1 MNQNFWKKNIPIYV
15 FNVIIISITSLVI
28 LGYIVGTFII
38 TKRYKKLQGCMEK
51 ISKGDALVE
60 EFKKDIPVKKDN
72 KHFKW
77 WYLIII
83 ILIGVL
89 IGVLLISLID

>member
-1 MNQNFWKKNIPIYV
+1 MLWLLRWYMSNEE
-15 FNVIIISITSLVI
+15 L
-28 LGYIVGTFII
+28 L
-38 TKRYKKLQGCMEK
+38 EK
-51 ISKGDALVE
+51 
-60 EFKKDIPVKKDN
+60 FKKDIPVKKDD

-89 IGVLLISLID
+89 IGVLLISLIDYFIKKWYIFIVENGCK

>member
-1 MNQNFWKKNIPIYV
+1 MQGSGIN
-15 FNVIIISITSLVI
+15 L
-28 LGYIVGTFII
+28 II
-38 TKRYKKLQGCMEK
+38 TTK
-51 ISKGDALVE
+51 SNLVTRDIDLIKTYPNPLVAWSINTLDE
-60 EFKKDIPVKKDN
+60 EFKKDIPVKKDD

>member
-1 MNQNFWKKNIPIYV
+1 MSNEE
-15 FNVIIISITSLVI
+15 L
-28 LGYIVGTFII
+28 L
-38 TKRYKKLQGCMEK
+38 
-51 ISKGDALVE
+51 E
-60 EFKKDIPVKKDN
+60 EFKKDIPVKKDD
-72 KHFKW
+72 KYFKW